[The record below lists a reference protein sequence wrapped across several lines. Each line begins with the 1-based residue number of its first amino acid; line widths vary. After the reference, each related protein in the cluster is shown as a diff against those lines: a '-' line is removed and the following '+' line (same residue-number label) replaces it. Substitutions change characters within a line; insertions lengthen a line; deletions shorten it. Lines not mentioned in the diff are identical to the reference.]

1 MSPVIKKKREKFT
14 LPSNYLVLI
23 LTFLCIGLTALT
35 FSTDLFNGPFAAVA
49 GYVVVPFQDG
59 LTKVGTYLS
68 NRSDELAQIKD
79 VLAENERLRQE
90 VDELTVENTRLQQ
103 EKYELNN
110 LRELYKL
117 DAQYEQYEKLGARII
132 AWDGGNW
139 FNSFIVDKGTD
150 DGIQVD
156 MNVMA
161 GGGLVGRIIDVGPN
175 WAKVMSIIDDNSN
188 VSGSMLSTSDKLIVV
203 GDLEL
208 MSDGVIR
215 FQNLID
221 SADKVVEGDKIVT
234 SSVSDKYLPG
244 ILIGYISTINRDSNN
259 LTKSGTMTP
268 AVDFAHLEEVLVIL
282 ELKQQT

>member
-1 MSPVIKKKREKFT
+1 MSPIVKRKREKFT

-23 LTFLCIGLTALT
+23 LSFLCIGMTVLT
-35 FSTDLFNGPFAAVA
+35 FSTDLFGGPLSSIA
-49 GYVVVPFQDG
+49 GYIVVPFQNG
-59 LTKVGTYLS
+59 MTQVGSYLS
-68 NRSDELAQIKD
+68 DRSEELAQLRD
-79 VLAENERLRQE
+79 VLEENKRLKQE
-90 VDELTVENTRLQQ
+90 VDELTIENTMLQQ
-103 EKYELNN
+103 DKYELNN

-117 DAQYEQYEKLGARII
+117 DAQYEQYEKIGARII

-139 FNSFIVDKGTD
+139 FNSFTIDKGSN

-161 GGGLVGRIIDVGPN
+161 GSGLVGRITEVGPN

-188 VSGSMLSTSDKLIVV
+188 VSGSMLSTSDKLIVS

-208 MSDGVIR
+208 MNEGVIR
-215 FQNLID
+215 FKNLID
-221 SADKVVEGDKIVT
+221 SEDKVVEGDKIVT

-244 ILIGYISTINRDSNN
+244 ILIGYISSISQDSNN